1 MRRQPFIHIGGPD
14 SMTSYTITITIAA
27 DDPSRAIT
35 TLKVEVNDTTPR
47 ITELV
52 VRAGQ
57 GDGLTAGQIPAVDL
71 DLLLRAIAPTAGG
84 RQAIAT
90 PPIAVSDE
98 APAAGG
104 MSVDDGEPAAEPTAV
119 QATAPTLGADEP
131 ATSDPEVAGAVDV
144 VVPKQASRATKAS
157 EAKKASRASGAGA
170 TSSRAGK
177 GKTAAGAKAT
187 TTAGKATKRTAKG
200 GSSAGEG
207 RVYRRSP
214 ADLEAVYQ
222 QAGSVTAVADHYDV
236 PRHTAQGW
244 IRTLRRR
251 QAGPVSE

>member
-1 MRRQPFIHIGGPD
+1 M
-14 SMTSYTITITIAA
+14 SSYTITIAA
-27 DDPSRAIT
+27 DDPSRVTT
-35 TLKVEVNDTTPR
+35 TLKVEVSDTIAR

-71 DLLLRAIAPTAGG
+71 DLLLRAIAPAASG
-84 RQAIAT
+84 QQQIAT
-90 PPIAVSDE
+90 PPIAASDE
-98 APAAGG
+98 VPAAGG
-104 MSVDDGEPAAEPTAV
+104 VSVDDGEPAAEPTAV
-119 QATAPTLGADEP
+119 QATAPTAAADEP
-131 ATSDPEVAGAVDV
+131 ATTNPEGAGAVDV
-144 VVPKQASRATKAS
+144 VVPKQASPATKAR
-157 EAKKASRASGAGA
+157 EAKKAVRASGAGA
-170 TSSRAGK
+170 TRSRAGR

-187 TTAGKATKRTAKG
+187 TNAGKAMKRSAEG
-200 GSSAGEG
+200 GSSGGEG

-222 QAGSVTAVADHYDV
+222 QAGSVAAVADHYDV

-251 QAGPVSE
+251 QAGPVPE